1 MRRRPAR
8 AASHLLPFLILPCLL
23 ASGFLRPGSG
33 SRAASASLIVR
44 SVSPAPDAV
53 EVAPLGRIVIA
64 FDRPVVALVGVGE
77 QAPPNPLLASPPLS
91 ASGHWLTSSIYTY
104 DAVLRAATTYTL
116 RIPAGLQAL
125 DGTRLAQTYAWHFA
139 TQRPAVVTVT
149 PDDNFQYA
157 LPSSAPSASFS
168 GRVDHASAEA
178 AFHLRDSQ
186 GRTVPGHFSWSD
198 DTTLTFRPAAALLR
212 TATYTASVDAGVRS
226 AEGPLPSTRAASWRF
241 TVAPYLRIVGSVP
254 PDGST
259 YDSSSQNYLEIDFN
273 APLDLK
279 SAIAHLHFTPD
290 LANRYVSLG
299 QDGISLRI
307 NGAYAPSTPYT
318 VRLDAGLR
326 SAAGDPLLAPYTLH
340 FRTAAVRPSL
350 SFVTGSVASYDAY
363 RPINLSLQAVNPGP
377 LSISLYRLDQATFV
391 TALQG
396 QSNLAGTVPPGTQI
410 LTTTVQLT
418 TVLDRATPLSIP
430 LSLGR
435 NRPLVP
441 GYYFARVAGLGDA
454 KDGQLLVVT
463 RTNLTLKVAQRQVLL
478 WATDLRSG
486 APVAGMPLTVL
497 GTNANGSLPPRPL
510 PQASGLP
517 IAPSGSTLVGSG
529 RTGADGVLRLD
540 VPGVSAERSLVDMGL
555 LALSGPE
562 QVTAVGSGWA
572 SGVSPYDYGLSA
584 ASYQPAR
591 RLTLY
596 TDRPIYRPGQTVQLR
611 GVVRADDDGRYSLV
625 NDPVHITLTDPQG
638 KTLLRRTL
646 GLDRFGSFA
655 TGLPLAVGASLGNYG
670 INVTSG
676 PDGTSSNVQVAE
688 YRKPTYTV
696 SVAPRRATYTK
707 GETIEADVHVSY
719 YFGGPVPN
727 AKVHWSLLG
736 YDYLFYSPLYSDFSF
751 ASYDPAAA
759 GGAADPASPISEFAP
774 PRPGFGGYA
783 LYQGDAVTDA
793 SGVLHLKLAAKLP
806 KDRTTQGYTI
816 EANVTDLDNN
826 PVAGSNAVT
835 VYSSAVQI
843 GLQPSAQVPQAGVAQ
858 TIRAITLLNDGS
870 TPAAGQSL
878 AVSIYRRTYKNVV
891 KANPDGSVDQ
901 QSVPVDTLLR
911 TLSLRTDATGK
922 GSFAFTAPSAG
933 EYRIAARGSDRFG
946 NHTSAELFLYAY
958 AAGEAPVDW
967 GYQPQGHIRLVAD
980 KRTYHTGDTAH
991 ILVAAPYPGME
1002 ALITIERGRILS
1014 ARVQRL
1020 VGNATTL
1027 DIPVP
1032 ASYLPDTYVGVVV
1045 ERGATGGAPA
1055 TWRMGYAHIHIDP
1068 QERAIRLSVRPAGP
1082 RVAPGAPL
1090 PLRIHATDAAGRPV
1104 QAGLSLGVVDAAAVA
1119 LAGDSGTGA
1128 GLLDTFYGTRPL
1140 GVFTADTLNVSP
1152 EQTLTRR
1159 PLPARAR
1166 QDFGTLATD
1175 GVANHAAPTPG
1186 IAQRSNVK
1194 GGGGAGNGGIQVRS
1208 RFADT
1213 AYWNAAVTTD
1223 AHGDA
1228 TLSIPLPDN
1237 ITTWHILGQGVTADT
1252 LAGAASASVIAT
1264 KDLLLRPLLPR
1275 FLTLGDR
1282 AIVGATINNTTSAA
1296 RTVRLTLT
1304 FASVD
1309 AFALQSVPTGTRTIR
1324 LAAGAEQDVTW
1335 PVTASALGAATMQVV
1350 AIDTAH
1356 AATND
1361 AVRLTVPVRQNSTP
1375 ETVANSGD
1383 AGSRTQELVRIPAG
1397 IEPNEG
1403 SLTLTLEPTLAAGL
1417 RVGADYLRDYPYDSS
1432 IDIAN
1437 RILGLAELG
1446 RLPARAAVLNAP
1458 ERAAL
1463 RGTIERLLAKLYPM
1477 QRADGGF
1484 GWWIDDP
1491 NSSPYITVPVVE
1503 ALTVARRYGYPV
1515 DATIFSRAI
1524 TYLVTNGQSPAAL
1537 NAADNYDA
1545 TLQAGIVHAVTMAG
1559 QGARVATLA
1568 GQLYDVRSLLG
1579 HAAEAQLGV
1588 ALYTQSPSGTLAQVR
1603 TVLADITGSA
1613 RPSATGNHWDEAQYE
1628 WRGLDSDISG
1638 TATILDALL
1647 VLDHRNPL
1655 IANTVRWLMAVR
1667 TVNAWESTAAT
1678 AVSLEALVD
1687 YTIGSGELNG
1697 NYRYYVARNGTT
1709 WATGRVDAGNLA
1721 QPRVLT
1727 EPIGP
1732 QAPAGSAQ
1740 RLTIGRDVHPGNG
1753 SLHYIIAL
1761 QYFRPVDRI
1770 AAVREGVGVSRRYL
1784 VTGGAGGSLGTT
1796 VRVQLTIVAPQDLF
1810 YLTLEDPLPAG
1821 VEPVDGSLRTTSQL
1835 AGINGQSTIPKGTDD
1850 LGWYVTHTDLRDDR
1864 TALFIGFLPAGTY
1877 QYTYLIHLATRGTYH
1892 ALPTHLQE
1900 TYFPE
1905 VFGRSAGG
1913 YFGIR

>member
-1 MRRRPAR
+1 MRRRPIR
-8 AASHLLPFLILPCLL
+8 SASHLIPFLILPCLL
-23 ASGFLRPGSG
+23 ASGLLRPDGG
-33 SRAASASLIVR
+33 SRAASASLSVR
-44 SVSPAPDAV
+44 SVSPAADAA
-53 EVAPLGRIVIA
+53 EVAPVGRIVIQ

-77 QAPPNPLLASPPLS
+77 QAPPSPLVASPPLPS
-91 ASGHWLTSSIYTY
+91 SGHWLTSSIYIH
-104 DAVLRAATTYTL
+104 DAVLRAATTYNL
-116 RIPAGLQAL
+116 RISAGLRAL

-139 TQRPAVVTVT
+139 TQRPAVLTVT
-149 PDDNFQYA
+149 PDDGFQYA
-157 LPSSAPSASFS
+157 LPSAAPSASFS
-168 GRVDHASAEA
+168 GRVDHPSAEA

-186 GRTVPGHFSWSD
+186 DRAVSGHFSWSG
-198 DTTLTFRPAAALLR
+198 DTILTFHPAAALLR
-212 TATYTASVDAGVRS
+212 TATYTASIDAGVRS
-226 AEGPLPSTRAASWRF
+226 AEGPLPSTRATSWRF
-241 TVAPYLRIVGSVP
+241 TVAPYLRLLTSIPQEGGVL
-254 PDGST
+254 DLA
-259 YDSSSQNYLEIDFN
+259 SQNYLEIDFN

-299 QDGISLRI
+299 QNSISLQI
-307 NGAYAPSTPYT
+307 NGAYAPSTAYT

-377 LSISLYRLDQATFV
+377 LSISLFRLDQATFV
-391 TALQG
+391 AGLAK
-396 QSNLAGTVPPGTQI
+396 QSTQADDLPSSTQI
-410 LTTTVQLT
+410 LTATVQPA

-441 GYYFARVAGLGDA
+441 GYYLVRIAGMGDA
-454 KDGQLLVVT
+454 SDGQLLVVT
-463 RTNLTLKVAQRQVLL
+463 RTNLTLKVAQRQVLV

-486 APVAGMPLTVL
+486 APVARMPLTVL
-497 GTNANGSLPPRPL
+497 GTNANGSIPPRPL

-517 IAPSGSTLVGSG
+517 TAPSGSSLVGSG
-529 RTGADGVLRLD
+529 RTGVDGLLRLD
-540 VPGVSAERSLVDMGL
+540 VPGVPAERSLVDMGL
-555 LALSGPE
+555 LALSGPN
-562 QVTAVGSGWA
+562 QVAAVGAGWSG
-572 SGVSPYDYGLSA
+572 GISPYDYGLSA

-596 TDRPIYRPGQTVQLR
+596 TDRPIYRPDQIVQLR

-625 NDPVHITLTDPQG
+625 NDPVYLTLTDPQG
-638 KTLLRRTL
+638 KTLIRRTL

-688 YRKPTYTV
+688 YRKPTYAV
-696 SVAPRRATYTK
+696 SVSPQRPTYTK
-707 GETIEADVHVSY
+707 GETIEADVHVTY
-719 YFGGPVPN
+719 YFSGPVPN

-736 YDYLFYSPLYSDFSF
+736 YDYLFYSQAYGDFSF
-751 ASYDPAAA
+751 ASYDPAAIGNTA
-759 GGAADPASPISEFAP
+759 GPASSIGALAP

-793 SGVLHLKLAAKLP
+793 GGVLHLKLAARLP
-806 KDRTTQGYTI
+806 KDRTAQGYTL

-843 GLQPSAQVPQAGVAQ
+843 GLQTSVQVPQAGVAQ
-858 TIRAITLLNDGS
+858 TIRAITLLNDGN
-870 TPAAGQSL
+870 TPAAGQVL
-878 AVSIYRRTYKNVV
+878 AVSIYRRTYKNVI
-891 KANPDGSVDQ
+891 KAYPDGSVDQ

-911 TLSLRTDATGK
+911 TLSLRTDAHGK
-922 GSFAFTAPSAG
+922 GGFAFIAPSAG

-946 NHTSAELFLYAY
+946 NPTSAELFLYAY

-1014 ARVQRL
+1014 SRVQRL

-1027 DIPVP
+1027 DIPIP

-1045 ERGATGGAPA
+1045 ERGAAGGAPA
-1055 TWRMGYAHIHIDP
+1055 SWRMGYAHIHVDP
-1068 QERAIRLSVRPAGP
+1068 QERAIRLSVRPSGP

-1090 PLRIHATDAAGRPV
+1090 PLRIHATNATGRPV

-1119 LAGDSGTGA
+1119 LAGDSGSGT

-1152 EQTLTRR
+1152 EQLLIR
-1159 PLPARAR
+1159 PKPQQSRAGNFAPNV
-1166 QDFGTLATD
+1166 DS
-1175 GVANHAAPTPG
+1175 VAPHAAL
-1186 IAQRSNVK
+1186 AQRSTLQGA
-1194 GGGGAGNGGIQVRS
+1194 GGGGLSDAGIQVRS

-1213 AYWNAAVTTD
+1213 AYWNTAVDTD
-1223 AHGDA
+1223 ANGNA

-1237 ITTWHILGQGVTADT
+1237 ITTWQILGQGVTADT
-1252 LAGAASASVIAT
+1252 LAGAASATVIAT

-1275 FLTLGDR
+1275 FLSLGDR
-1282 AIVGATINNTTSAA
+1282 AIVGATINNTTSTA
-1296 RTVRLTLT
+1296 RTVRLTLS
-1304 FASVD
+1304 FASAG
-1309 AFALQSVPTGTRTIR
+1309 AFALQSAPTGTRTIR

-1335 PVTASALGAATMQVV
+1335 PVTVSTLGAATMQVV
-1350 AIDTAH
+1350 AIDKAH

-1361 AVRLTVPVRQNSTP
+1361 AVRLTVPVRENSTP
-1375 ETVANSGD
+1375 ETVATSGD
-1383 AGSRTQELVRIPAG
+1383 AGSRTQELVRVPAG

-1432 IDIAN
+1432 IDLAN

-1446 RLPARAAVLNAP
+1446 RFPTRAAVLTAP

-1463 RGTIERLLAKLYPM
+1463 RGTIARLLAKLYPM

-1484 GWWIDDP
+1484 GWWSEDP

-1503 ALTVARRYGYPV
+1503 ALTIARRHGYAM
-1515 DATIFSRAI
+1515 DTTILSRAVA
-1524 TYLVTNGQSPAAL
+1524 YLITNGQSPAAV

-1545 TLQAGIVHAVTMAG
+1545 TLQAGIVYAVTMAG
-1559 QGARVATLA
+1559 QGAQVATLA
-1568 GQLYDVRSLLG
+1568 GQLFDVRPLLG
-1579 HAAEAQLGV
+1579 HAAEAQLGA
-1588 ALYTQSPSGTLAQVR
+1588 ALYAQSPTGSVAQIR
-1603 TVLADITGSA
+1603 TILADLTGSA
-1613 RPSATGNHWDEAQYE
+1613 KPSATGNHWDEAQYD

-1647 VLDHRNPL
+1647 ILDSHNPL
-1655 IANTVRWLMAVR
+1655 IPNTVRWLMSAR
-1667 TVNAWESTAAT
+1667 KVNAWESTEAT
-1678 AVSLEALVD
+1678 ASSLQALVD

-1697 NYRYYVARNGTT
+1697 NYRYRVARNNTT
-1709 WATGRVDAGNLA
+1709 WATGSVDAGNLA
-1721 QPRVLT
+1721 QPRILT
-1727 EPIGP
+1727 QQLGP

-1740 RLTIGRDVHPGNG
+1740 RLAIGRDVRPGNG
-1753 SLHYIIAL
+1753 NLHYTIAL
-1761 QYFRPVDRI
+1761 RYYRPVDHI
-1770 AAVREGVGVSRRYL
+1770 AAVSEGVGVSRRYL
-1784 VTGGAGGSLGTT
+1784 VSGGAGGSLGAAI
-1796 VRVQLTIVAPQDLF
+1796 RVQLTVVAPQDLF

-1821 VEPVDGSLRTTSQL
+1821 AEPVDGSLRTTSQL
-1835 AGINGQSTIPKGTDD
+1835 VGINGRSTIPKGTGD

-1877 QYTYLIHLATRGTYH
+1877 QYTYLIHLATRGSYH

-1913 YFGIR
+1913 YFGVR

>member
-1 MRRRPAR
+1 MRP
-8 AASHLLPFLILPCLL
+8 PPPI
-23 ASGFLRPGSG
+23 
-33 SRAASASLIVR
+33 R
-44 SVSPAPDAV
+44 S
-53 EVAPLGRIVIA
+53 
-64 FDRPVVALVGVGE
+64 
-77 QAPPNPLLASPPLS
+77 
-91 ASGHWLTSSIYTY
+91 
-104 DAVLRAATTYTL
+104 
-116 RIPAGLQAL
+116 
-125 DGTRLAQTYAWHFA
+125 
-139 TQRPAVVTVT
+139 
-149 PDDNFQYA
+149 
-157 LPSSAPSASFS
+157 
-168 GRVDHASAEA
+168 
-178 AFHLRDSQ
+178 
-186 GRTVPGHFSWSD
+186 
-198 DTTLTFRPAAALLR
+198 
-212 TATYTASVDAGVRS
+212 
-226 AEGPLPSTRAASWRF
+226 
-241 TVAPYLRIVGSVP
+241 
-254 PDGST
+254 
-259 YDSSSQNYLEIDFN
+259 
-273 APLDLK
+273 
-279 SAIAHLHFTPD
+279 
-290 LANRYVSLG
+290 
-299 QDGISLRI
+299 
-307 NGAYAPSTPYT
+307 
-318 VRLDAGLR
+318 RLDAGLR

-340 FRTAAVRPSL
+340 FRTAALRPSL

-363 RPINLSLQAVNPGP
+363 RPISLSLQAVNPGS
-377 LSISLYRLDQATFV
+377 LAISLYRLDQATFV
-391 TALQG
+391 TALQN
-396 QSNLAGTVPPGTQI
+396 QSNLVGTLPTGTPI
-410 LTTTVQLT
+410 LSTTVQLP

-441 GYYFARVAGLGDA
+441 GYYLVRIAGSGDA
-454 KDGQLLVVT
+454 KDGQLLLVT

-486 APVAGMPLTVL
+486 APVAGMPLTVF
-497 GTNANGSLPPRPL
+497 GTNANGSIPPRPL
-510 PQASGLP
+510 PQASGLSSV
-517 IAPSGSTLVGSG
+517 PSGSSLVGSG

-540 VPGVSAERSLVDMGL
+540 VPGVPAERSLVDMGL

-562 QVTAVGSGWA
+562 QVAAVGSGWS

-596 TDRPIYRPGQTVQLR
+596 TDRPIYRPGQLVQLR

-625 NDPVHITLTDPQG
+625 NDPVYLTLTDPQG
-638 KTLLRRTL
+638 KTLIRRTL

-655 TGLPLAVGASLGNYG
+655 TGLPLTVGASLGNYG

-676 PDGTSSNVQVAE
+676 PDGTSSSVQVAE
-688 YRKPTYTV
+688 YRKPTYAV
-696 SVAPRRATYTK
+696 SVAPRRPTYTK

-759 GGAADPASPISEFAP
+759 GGAAGSTSSISEFAP

-793 SGVLHLKLAAKLP
+793 SGVLHLRLAAKLP
-806 KDRTTQGYTI
+806 KDRTAQGYTL

-843 GLQPSAQVPQAGVAQ
+843 GLQSTAQVPQAGVAQ
-858 TIRAITLLNDGS
+858 TIRTVTLLNDGS
-870 TPAAGQSL
+870 TPAAGQAL

-891 KANPDGSVDQ
+891 KTNPDGSVDQ

-911 TLSLRTDATGK
+911 TLSLRTDAKGK

-933 EYRIAARGSDRFG
+933 EYRIAARGSDRLG
-946 NHTSAELFLYAY
+946 NPTSAELFLYAY

-1027 DIPVP
+1027 DIPIP

-1055 TWRMGYAHIHIDP
+1055 TWRMGYAHIHVDP

-1104 QAGLSLGVVDAAAVA
+1104 QAGLSLGVVDAAALA

-1152 EQTLTRR
+1152 EQLLTRR
-1159 PLPARAR
+1159 PLPARTR
-1166 QDFGTLATD
+1166 QDFGALATD
-1175 GVANHAAPTPG
+1175 GVANHAAPTPA
-1186 IAQRSNVK
+1186 IAQQSTVR
-1194 GGGGAGNGGIQVRS
+1194 GGGGNGGIQVRS

-1213 AYWNAAVTTD
+1213 AYWNASVTTD
-1223 AHGDA
+1223 ANGDA
-1228 TLSIPLPDN
+1228 SLSIPLPDN
-1237 ITTWHILGQGVTADT
+1237 ITTWQILGQGVTADT

-1275 FLTLGDR
+1275 FLSLGDR
-1282 AIVGATINNTTSAA
+1282 AVVGATINNTTSTA
-1296 RTVRLTLT
+1296 RTVRLTLS
-1304 FASVD
+1304 FASAG

-1335 PVTASALGAATMQVV
+1335 PVTASVLGAATMQVV

-1375 ETVANSGD
+1375 ETVASSGD
-1383 AGSRTQELVRIPAG
+1383 AGSRTQELVRVPAG

-1403 SLTLTLEPTLAAGL
+1403 SLTVTLEPTLAAGL

-1432 IDIAN
+1432 IDLAN

-1446 RLPARAAVLNAP
+1446 RLPARAAVLTAS

-1463 RGTIERLLAKLYPM
+1463 RSSIAGLLAKLYPM

-1484 GWWIDDP
+1484 GWWMK
-1491 NSSPYITVPVVE
+1491 T
-1503 ALTVARRYGYPV
+1503 R
-1515 DATIFSRAI
+1515 
-1524 TYLVTNGQSPAAL
+1524 
-1537 NAADNYDA
+1537 
-1545 TLQAGIVHAVTMAG
+1545 
-1559 QGARVATLA
+1559 
-1568 GQLYDVRSLLG
+1568 
-1579 HAAEAQLGV
+1579 
-1588 ALYTQSPSGTLAQVR
+1588 
-1603 TVLADITGSA
+1603 
-1613 RPSATGNHWDEAQYE
+1613 
-1628 WRGLDSDISG
+1628 
-1638 TATILDALL
+1638 
-1647 VLDHRNPL
+1647 
-1655 IANTVRWLMAVR
+1655 
-1667 TVNAWESTAAT
+1667 TAAPT
-1678 AVSLEALVD
+1678 
-1687 YTIGSGELNG
+1687 
-1697 NYRYYVARNGTT
+1697 
-1709 WATGRVDAGNLA
+1709 
-1721 QPRVLT
+1721 
-1727 EPIGP
+1727 
-1732 QAPAGSAQ
+1732 
-1740 RLTIGRDVHPGNG
+1740 
-1753 SLHYIIAL
+1753 
-1761 QYFRPVDRI
+1761 
-1770 AAVREGVGVSRRYL
+1770 SRCRWW
-1784 VTGGAGGSLGTT
+1784 
-1796 VRVQLTIVAPQDLF
+1796 R
-1810 YLTLEDPLPAG
+1810 
-1821 VEPVDGSLRTTSQL
+1821 
-1835 AGINGQSTIPKGTDD
+1835 
-1850 LGWYVTHTDLRDDR
+1850 H
-1864 TALFIGFLPAGTY
+1864 
-1877 QYTYLIHLATRGTYH
+1877 
-1892 ALPTHLQE
+1892 
-1900 TYFPE
+1900 
-1905 VFGRSAGG
+1905 
-1913 YFGIR
+1913 